1 MSTTPARG
9 LPPRIYLP
17 VVIAIAV
24 IFLAIMAYL
33 LRIGFNMSGGG
44 LGLREPQGDSRGN
57 QGAAQ
62 AVQQPQNVQ
71 VGGGPPPAVQQQ
83 LTGLKAQI
91 AAHPRD
97 DVALVQLGDLYLA
110 VQKYRQA
117 IPLYKRALAA
127 NPKNVAAKAG
137 LDEATSGLAQEQH

>member
-24 IFLAIMAYL
+24 IFLAVVGYF
-33 LRIGFNMSGGG
+33 LRIGFGMSGSG
-44 LGLREPQGDSRGN
+44 LALREPQGDKGGA
-57 QGAAQ
+57 QGDKT
-62 AVQQPQNVQ
+62 VQQPQNVQ
-71 VGGGPPPAVQQQ
+71 VGGGPPPAVQRQ
-83 LTGLKAQI
+83 LSGLKAQI
-91 AAHPRD
+91 AAHPSD

-137 LDEATSGLAQEQH
+137 LDEATSGIAQEQH